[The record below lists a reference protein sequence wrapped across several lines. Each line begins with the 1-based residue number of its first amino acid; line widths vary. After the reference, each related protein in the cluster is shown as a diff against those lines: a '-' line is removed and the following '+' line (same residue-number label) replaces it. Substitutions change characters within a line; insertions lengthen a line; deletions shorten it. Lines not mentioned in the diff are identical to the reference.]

1 MSHVCSSDTAF
12 FTTPRHDGCGRS
24 EAAFE
29 DFIPSDDLFTMLFGQ
44 VFLHALNEI
53 ALQLFFGRMVLV
65 GFQTFLSDALL
76 AERAFFPA

>member
-1 MSHVCSSDTAF
+1 
-12 FTTPRHDGCGRS
+12 
-24 EAAFE
+24 
-29 DFIPSDDLFTMLFGQ
+29 MLFGQ

-65 GFQTFLSDALL
+65 GFQTFLADALL